1 MTAAH
6 VSRARRTN
14 MKILRPTRVKRAPIT
29 PILLL
34 QAMPSQTASVMRGI
48 RVQMEAPV
56 WSVPVELTRHL
67 RGQML
72 APLVTI
78 TQYPQ
83 PEVHLQ
89 MLAYVRQDTTNLVA
103 IVCTV
108 TLDSIKTQSAM
119 PLLAR
124 NACLALPS
132 R

>member
-6 VSRARRTN
+6 VSRARRIN

-56 WSVPVELTRHL
+56 WPVPVELTRHL

-78 TQYPQ
+78 TQYPR
-83 PEVHLQ
+83 PEVHMQ
-89 MLAYVRQDTTNLVA
+89 MLACVKKDTEKSVEIVHLV
-103 IVCTV
+103 ITES
-108 TLDSIKTQSAM
+108 TKTPSAM
-119 PLLAR
+119 PLLVQYA
-124 NACLALPS
+124 S
-132 R
+132 

>member
-1 MTAAH
+1 
-6 VSRARRTN
+6 
-14 MKILRPTRVKRAPIT
+14 MKILRPTLVRLAPIT
-29 PILLL
+29 PILPL

-67 RGQML
+67 PGQML

-78 TQYPQ
+78 TQYPR

-89 MLAYVRQDTTNLVA
+89 MRACARKDTINLVE